1 MRFLLPPIRDK
12 ESSFSLKKVSIKAQK
27 EDCFSS
33 HLQCDNQANNKK
45 TILMEL
51 VSKVAE
57 ICCIAD
63 DFCREYELEMKRMAL
78 FHSPSSCLTLKR
90 RQRKAG

>member
-1 MRFLLPPIRDK
+1 
-12 ESSFSLKKVSIKAQK
+12 
-27 EDCFSS
+27 
-33 HLQCDNQANNKK
+33 
-45 TILMEL
+45 MEL

-57 ICCIAD
+57 IYCIAD

-78 FHSPSSCLTLKR
+78 FHSPFSCLTLKR